1 MPDLRKLIHIYLLT
15 LTKLNRNGSKMDS
28 QGAFQ
33 LGLGR
38 IELIAERTVG
48 PEITNCVQTTI
59 NNLIVSRAW
68 GRSRGRK
75 IIGRDKTGEY
85 TRRVFLLRRLFFF

>member
-1 MPDLRKLIHIYLLT
+1 MPGLRKLIHTYLLT

-38 IELIAERTVG
+38 MELIAV
-48 PEITNCVQTTI
+48 
-59 NNLIVSRAW
+59 L
-68 GRSRGRK
+68 K
-75 IIGRDKTGEY
+75 
-85 TRRVFLLRRLFFF
+85 

>member
-38 IELIAERTVG
+38 IELIAERSTQS
-48 PEITNCVQTTI
+48 E
-59 NNLIVSRAW
+59 RWAEK
-68 GRSRGRK
+68 GRKTGNDRGRK
-75 IIGRDKTGEY
+75 VKTALG
-85 TRRVFLLRRLFFF
+85 TN